1 MNPSMFSA
9 QVIDHFQNP
18 RHGGE
23 LPDATES
30 VELTNP
36 VCGDVLRLA
45 ARVENGRIA
54 AVRFKC
60 SGCVPAMAA
69 GSAATELAQGKS
81 LEELRGLTERDIIQ
95 ALGGLPPA
103 SRHAAQLAADALRA
117 IAKEIDLRG

>member
-1 MNPSMFSA
+1 MFSA

-18 RHGGE
+18 RNGGE
-23 LPDATES
+23 LADATAT

-45 ARVENGRIA
+45 ARVEDGRIA

-81 LEELRGLTERDIIQ
+81 VEELRGLTERDVVQ

-117 IAKEIDLRG
+117 LLKALSHASAG

>member
-1 MNPSMFSA
+1 MFSA

-18 RHGGE
+18 RNGGE
-23 LPDATES
+23 LADATTT

-45 ARVENGRIA
+45 ARVEDGRIA

-69 GSAATELAQGKS
+69 GSAATELVQGKT
-81 LEELRGLTERDIIQ
+81 LNELRGLTERDVIQ

-103 SRHAAQLAADALRA
+103 SRHAAQLAADALHA
-117 IAKEIDLRG
+117 LAKEISPNS

>member
-1 MNPSMFSA
+1 MFSA

-18 RHGGE
+18 RNGGE
-23 LPDATES
+23 LADATAA

-36 VCGDVLRLA
+36 VCGDVLCLA

-69 GSAATELAQGKS
+69 GSVATELAQGKS
-81 LEELRGLTERDIIQ
+81 LGELRGLTERDVIQ

-103 SRHAAQLAADALRA
+103 SRHAGQLAADALRA
-117 IAKEIDLRG
+117 LVKRLQDSSGSE

>member
-1 MNPSMFSA
+1 MFSA

-18 RHGGE
+18 RNGGE
-23 LPDATES
+23 LADATAS

-45 ARVENGRIA
+45 ARADDGRIA

-69 GSAATELAQGKS
+69 GSVATELAQGKS
-81 LEELRGLTERDIIQ
+81 VDELRGLTERDVIQ

-117 IAKEIDLRG
+117 LVNELTRA

>member
-1 MNPSMFSA
+1 MFSA

-18 RHGGE
+18 RNGGE
-23 LPDATES
+23 LADATAS

-69 GSAATELAQGKS
+69 ASVATELAQGKS
-81 LEELRGLTERDIIQ
+81 PEELRALTERDVVQ

-117 IAKEIDLRG
+117 LAGQLG

>member
-1 MNPSMFSA
+1 MFSA
-9 QVIDHFQNP
+9 QVLDHFQSP
-18 RHGGE
+18 RNGGE
-23 LPDATES
+23 LPDATAA

-69 GSAATELAQGKS
+69 GSVATELARDKTVDG
-81 LEELRGLTERDIIQ
+81 LRGLTERDIVQ

-117 IAKEIDLRG
+117 LAGQLG

>member
-1 MNPSMFSA
+1 MFSR
-9 QVIDHFQNP
+9 QVIDHFQRP
-18 RHGGE
+18 RNGGE
-23 LPDATES
+23 LPDATAT

-45 ARVENGRIA
+45 ARVEDGRIA

-69 GSAATELAQGKS
+69 GSVATELAQGKS
-81 LEELRGLTERDIIQ
+81 VEELRALTERELIQ

-117 IAKEIDLRG
+117 LATELKKS

>member
-1 MNPSMFSA
+1 MFSP

-23 LPDATES
+23 LADATAS

-45 ARVENGRIA
+45 ARVEDGRIA
-54 AVRFKC
+54 VVRFKC

-69 GSAATELAQGKS
+69 GSVATALAHGKS
-81 LEELRGLTERDIIQ
+81 VEELRALTERDIIQ

-103 SRHAAQLAADALRA
+103 SRHAAQLASDALRA
-117 IAKEIDLRG
+117 LLKALSDASAG